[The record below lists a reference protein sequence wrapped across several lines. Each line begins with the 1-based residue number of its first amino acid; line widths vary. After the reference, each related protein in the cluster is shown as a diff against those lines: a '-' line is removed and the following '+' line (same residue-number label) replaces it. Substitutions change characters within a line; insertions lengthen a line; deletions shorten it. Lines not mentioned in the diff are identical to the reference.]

1 MKQNRLNGI
10 KSYAAGLFL
19 GGIVFFL
26 AACNSTTNS
35 IDEWR
40 QNNDDAYNQ
49 IKKNTEWALI
59 STPQGPTGV
68 YRQIVVNGTG
78 EEHPYQT
85 ASVTVNYT
93 GRYYN
98 GTVFDSGTS
107 ATFNVNGVVRGF
119 DVALQNMVVGDK
131 WNICIPYYL
140 GYGTTTYGSIQAYT
154 TLFFEVE
161 LLKINQYPN

>member
-1 MKQNRLNGI
+1 MKQNRLN
-10 KSYAAGLFL
+10 KTKLCVAGLLL

-26 AACNSTTNS
+26 AACNTGSNS
-35 IDEWR
+35 VEEWR
-40 QNNDDAYNQ
+40 QSNEDAYNQ
-49 IKKNTEWALI
+49 IKKNPEWSLI
-59 STPQGPTGV
+59 STHQGPTGV
-68 YRQIVVNGTG
+68 YRQIIVNGTG
-78 EEHPYQT
+78 EEHPFQT
-85 ASVTVNYT
+85 ASVIVNYT

-98 GTVFDSGTS
+98 ETVFDSGTGT
-107 ATFNVNGVVRGF
+107 TFNVNGVVRGF

-140 GYGTTTYGSIQAYT
+140 GYGTSTYASIRAYT